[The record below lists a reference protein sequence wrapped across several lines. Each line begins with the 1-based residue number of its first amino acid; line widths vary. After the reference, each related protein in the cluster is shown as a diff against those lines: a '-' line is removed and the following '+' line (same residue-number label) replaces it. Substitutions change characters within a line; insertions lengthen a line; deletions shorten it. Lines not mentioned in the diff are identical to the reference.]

1 MAEIFRKTTNIPKR
15 YLTKSYKSPVILQ
28 KGEYNL
34 KKTPQKAKPDS
45 NTLALMQ
52 KLREAE
58 QEKANSKKK
67 KKRKS

>member
-28 KGEYNL
+28 EGEYNL
-34 KKTPQKAKPDS
+34 KKTTQKANPDS